1 MRQLSP
7 GFLELSDEPSVV
19 LDPVDRRDAEDGA
32 ADAALVVVVVGLAAE
47 TEVEAPERGSLEYK
61 HTLFLFSRPCAGSEF
76 AQTFFLYNIKKRQIT
91 QIYRVWFPPI
101 TLDPRETKSAL
112 NLGAQ

>member
-61 HTLFLFSRPCAGSEF
+61 HKLFCFQDLV
-76 AQTFFLYNIKKRQIT
+76 L
-91 QIYRVWFPPI
+91 
-101 TLDPRETKSAL
+101 AL
-112 NLGAQ
+112 NLPRFFFSTILRSARSRKFIVSGSLLSP